1 MNVKKCVRALLCLYL
16 TLIISIDAVKAQA
29 LKVGDS
35 LPAELWNMPLQVVN
49 HPEGKETLTLG
60 EYKDKLIILDF
71 WATWCGPCVAMLP
84 KQDSLQKQFKDHI
97 QIIPV
102 TYESGEIVET
112 FMEKLSKRKGF
123 KIDLPDVVN
132 NQSLKPYFEH
142 GTVPHY
148 IWISEGKVKAITG
161 YSEVTAENIS
171 NTVNAGEVSM
181 KTKSQIPR
189 LGYPSAE
196 VSLLEFLAHQ
206 KPEHIS
212 DFTFRS
218 TLSHYIPGLG
228 GELNIIKPRED
239 YPFSRIT
246 ATNISLMGLYQYA
259 YGAGAEFVNSG
270 TIVVEV
276 LDSNAIKPISTVT
289 DFTEWKEKY
298 AHCYELVVP
307 KSRSSETF
315 QLFQDQLDILFPQ
328 YQAEI
333 ENRAVTVLAL
343 ERTGDIPLKESS
355 ATKFARSYDGF
366 TYHFTAG
373 RLLVFVRGLNYY
385 LSGISKP
392 VIDMTGF
399 KGNIDLVLEAKMNS
413 VEELNTALKSH
424 GLMLSEKIATIP
436 VLVIK
441 DRQ

>member
-1 MNVKKCVRALLCLYL
+1 MNVKYYVRALLCLYITIL
-16 TLIISIDAVKAQA
+16 LSIYTVHAQA
-29 LKVGDS
+29 LKVGDAI
-35 LPAELWNMPLQVVN
+35 PAELWSMPLEVIN
-49 HPEGKETLTLG
+49 HPDGKTNITLS
-60 EYKDKLIILDF
+60 EYKDKLLILDF
-71 WATWCGPCVAMLP
+71 WATWCGPCIAMLP
-84 KQDSLQKQFKDHI
+84 KQDSLQKQFADKI

-102 TYESGEIVET
+102 TYENGEVVET

-142 GTVPHY
+142 GTIPHY
-148 IWISEGKVKAITG
+148 IWVKDGKVKAITG
-161 YSEVTAENIS
+161 YREITAENVS
-171 NTVNAGEVSM
+171 NMVTAGEVSM
-181 KTKSQIPR
+181 KTKSQVPR
-189 LGYPSAE
+189 LGYPSAA

-239 YPFSRIT
+239 YPFFRIT
-246 ATNISLMGLYQYA
+246 ATNISLMALYQYA

-270 TIVVEV
+270 TTAVEV

-298 AHCYELVVP
+298 AYCYELVVP

-315 QLFQDQLDILFPQ
+315 QLFRDQLNILFPQ
-328 YQAEI
+328 YRAEK
-333 ENRAVTVLAL
+333 EDRAVTVLAL
-343 ERTGDIPLKESS
+343 ETTGDIPLKEST
-355 ATKFARSYDGF
+355 AAKFAKSYDGF
-366 TYHFTAG
+366 TYRFTGG
-373 RLLVFVRGLNYY
+373 RLLVFVRGLNFY

-399 KGNIDLVLEAKMNS
+399 KGNIDLVLEAKMNNI
-413 VEELNTALKSH
+413 EELNTALKSH
-424 GLMLSEKIATIP
+424 GLILREKIATIP

-441 DRQ
+441 DRK